1 MDQTTKKCQEDKPDL
16 EAGKRDEKS
25 ERKMK

>member
-1 MDQTTKKCQEDKPDL
+1 MDQTTKKCQEVKPDL
-16 EAGKRDEKS
+16 EAGKRDEES